1 MPETPAKIHL
11 SDLPEHFQDLVGGV
25 VSFLKGRG
33 FSVIDRDFTYSI
45 EAYAKGEKY
54 VAKLDIKRKK
64 IVSLAKPDADL
75 LVIYSIGEFFRIY
88 ISEGETMCLAQSFD
102 REIVSERTRETH
114 AVYTLEKSTLNEMLT
129 AIFPEPQQ
137 QTEPPKSMHSKL
149 NLINER
155 LRIQIENL

>member
-33 FSVIDRDFTYSI
+33 FSVIDKDFTYSI

-54 VAKLDIKRKK
+54 VAKLDIKGKG
-64 IVSLAKPDADL
+64 IFSHAKPKADW
-75 LVIYSIGEFFRIY
+75 LVIYSIDEFFRIY
-88 ISEGETMCLAQSFD
+88 IAEGNTMCLAQSFN
-102 REIVSERTRETH
+102 RETVSAH
-114 AVYTLEKSTLNEMLT
+114 TYTADAVYTLEQSTLNEML
-129 AIFPEPQQ
+129 AVIFPAS
-137 QTEPPKSMHSKL
+137 PKGINSKL